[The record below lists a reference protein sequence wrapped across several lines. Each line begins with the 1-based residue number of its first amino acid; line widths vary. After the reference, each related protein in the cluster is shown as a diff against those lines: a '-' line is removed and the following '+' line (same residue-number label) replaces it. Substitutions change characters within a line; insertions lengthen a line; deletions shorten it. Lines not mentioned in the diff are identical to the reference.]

1 MIPSCRRS
9 SDRITHPKRVEIKMI
24 SNVPPRLTNRLT
36 NQHANQHA
44 NMQNPSSQSNPAF
57 LEKIL
62 RQAARLVN
70 TEHSYLYSLDQNTNR
85 LVATLVT
92 GMFEPDI
99 GFSVTL
105 GQGLGGKVWES
116 GEAILVADYHA
127 WDGKAAHYT
136 RSGTR
141 ASLRSAVGVPLKQ
154 RGQVIGVLGLAHT
167 EANAF
172 DQSTVALLTDFA
184 EIASLALENSQS
196 SEFKFTQHLEN
207 VPLAVIELNLE
218 GNVTR
223 WNATAEVMF
232 GYSSEEIL
240 GSPLADRITGN
251 ALQTQVNAILELT
264 VRERRTVQSVNTN
277 HTKSGQLITCEW
289 IDSPI
294 FDLQGNVI
302 GISCLARDVS
312 TSRRSEDRVRAL
324 EMATDSA
331 SDAVTIIELKPDDL
345 SADPE
350 VIYVNDAYQKL
361 MGFTSDQLLRTI
373 PRIRSG
379 PQTDLVI
386 AKQVVQAF
394 HDNAPIHTELLE
406 YTSDGTP
413 VWIEFSALSITD
425 AAGRWSHRVSWRRDI
440 RARKRAESLNDA
452 RNRLL
457 EMLLRGETLEGV
469 FGHLAQLLEEQWGGF
484 CTVSVFEEG
493 MFRFLGTPSLP
504 AQVRDTLNAL
514 ELGRYYGDWLIPA
527 LEHGLIVTDDIAHDP
542 DWVSIRDMAGQLG
555 VQSIWCAPIRSGEGA
570 LLGMITCAFR
580 DAQSPGKEDHEL
592 LEMAQ
597 RLGAVCMEHRQM
609 AAQIAF
615 QAQHDTL
622 TQLPNRALL
631 NERLELAIA
640 RALRRDEH
648 IALLFIDLDGFK
660 QVNDSLGHAVGDEL
674 LRSITDRLGR
684 GIRSGDT
691 LARIGGDEFA
701 LLLPDLTTTSDA
713 ARIAEGMLNLFQTPF
728 ALEDHEVYL
737 TASIGIA
744 IFPNDG
750 SDAATLLQH
759 SDTAMYR
766 AKHSGKNTFS
776 SFDPVMTTS
785 ALRRREIEHALRQ
798 ALPLQEFE
806 LHYQAQVD
814 LQGQACG
821 VEALLRWNS
830 PSLGWVS
837 PAEFIPIAEST
848 GLIIAM
854 DAWVM
859 RQACQQAVHWQRSG
873 LPPFNMAVN
882 ISALQFTRPDFVQ
895 SIREVLLETGLEAKW
910 LELELTE
917 SVFMHDIEVAI
928 ARMHQIRALGVNLS
942 IDDFGTGYSSLSYL
956 QRLPVNAIKV
966 DQSFVHDLMPGTTSH
981 SLVQAIVLL
990 GKQFQI
996 TVVIEGIETVSQ
1008 LETLR
1013 ALGCDRLQGFYF
1025 CKPCPPETLEAW
1037 LRTLE
1042 AATVARA

>member
-1 MIPSCRRS
+1 MQYS
-9 SDRITHPKRVEIKMI
+9 SSK
-24 SNVPPRLTNRLT
+24 SN
-36 NQHANQHA
+36 A
-44 NMQNPSSQSNPAF
+44 QSNPAF

-70 TEHSYLYSLDQNTNR
+70 TEHSYLYSLDREANC

-127 WDGKAAHYT
+127 WTGKAAHYT
-136 RSGTR
+136 RSGIR
-141 ASLRSAVGVPLKQ
+141 ARLRSAVGVPLKQ
-154 RGQVIGVLGLAHT
+154 HGQVIGVLGLAQT

-172 DQSTVALLTDFA
+172 DASTVALLTDFA
-184 EIASLALENSQS
+184 EIASLALEASQS
-196 SEFKFTQHLEN
+196 SEFKFAQHLET
-207 VPLAVIELNLE
+207 VPLAVIELDLE
-218 GNVTR
+218 GKITR
-223 WNATAEVMF
+223 WNATAESIF
-232 GYSSEEIL
+232 EYSSEEAI
-240 GSPLADRITGN
+240 GIGVADLVTSDEAQG
-251 ALQTQVNAILELT
+251 QVGAILELI
-264 VRERRTVQSVNTN
+264 VRERRTVENIN
-277 HTKSGQLITCEW
+277 MNRTKSGRMIQCEW

-294 FDLQGNVI
+294 FDLNGNVI
-302 GISCLARDVS
+302 GTSCLARDIGS
-312 TSRRSEDRVRAL
+312 SRRSEDRVRAL
-324 EMATDSA
+324 EMATHSA
-331 SDAVTIIELKPDDL
+331 SDAVTIIELKPDGPGEGPGEGPGKT
-345 SADPE
+345 SQ
-350 VIYVNDAYQKL
+350 VIYINDAYQKL
-361 MGFTSDQLLRTI
+361 MGFTADQLLNTT

-379 PQTDLVI
+379 PLTDRSVS
-386 AKQVVQAF
+386 QRVVQAF
-394 HDNAPIHTELLE
+394 HDNTPIRTELLE
-406 YTSDGTP
+406 YAADGTP
-413 VWIEFSALSITD
+413 IWIEFSALSITD
-425 AAGRWSHRVSWRRDI
+425 ALGHWSHRVSLRRDI

-469 FGHLAQLLEEQWGGF
+469 FAHLAQLLEGQAGGF
-484 CTVSVFEEG
+484 CTVSVFEDG

-504 AQVRDTLNAL
+504 SEVRDMLNSL

-527 LEHGLIVTDDIAHDP
+527 LEQGLIVADDLQDQNWISVRELGA
-542 DWVSIRDMAGQLG
+542 QLG

-570 LLGMITCAFR
+570 LLGMVGWAFR
-580 DAQSPGKEDHEL
+580 EIKKPEKDDHEL

-631 NERLELAIA
+631 NERLEGAIA
-640 RALRRDEH
+640 RATRREEC

-660 QVNDSLGHAVGDEL
+660 QVNDTLGHGVGDEL

-701 LLLPDLTTTSDA
+701 LLLPDLKATIDA
-713 ARIAEGMLNLFQTPF
+713 AKIAEGMLNLFQTPF
-728 ALEDHEVYL
+728 KLETHEVYI

-744 IFPNDG
+744 NFPDDG
-750 SDAATLLQH
+750 TDAATLLQH

-766 AKHSGKNTFS
+766 AKRSGKNTFS

-798 ALPLQEFE
+798 ALPRQEFE
-806 LHYQAQVD
+806 LHYQAQID
-814 LQGQACG
+814 LQGRACG
-821 VEALLRWNS
+821 VEALLRWHS
-830 PSLGWVS
+830 PSLGWVA
-837 PAEFIPIAEST
+837 PNEFIPIAEST

-859 RQACQQAVHWQRSG
+859 REACEQAMRWRRAG
-873 LPPFNMAVN
+873 LPSVQIAVN
-882 ISALQFTRPDFVQ
+882 VSALQFTRPDFVK
-895 SIREVLLETGLEAKW
+895 SIKDTLQESGLEAQW

-917 SVFMHDIEVAI
+917 SVFIHDIEVAI
-928 ARMHQIRALGVNLS
+928 TRMHQIRALGVGLS

-966 DQSFVHDLMPGTTSH
+966 DRSFVHEISPGNANH

-990 GKQFQI
+990 GQQFQM

-1025 CKPCPPETLEAW
+1025 CKPCPAKTLEAW

-1042 AATVARA
+1042 AGAGTPERA

>member
-1 MIPSCRRS
+1 MK
-9 SDRITHPKRVEIKMI
+9 TI
-24 SNVPPRLTNRLT
+24 SNPNDGD
-36 NQHANQHA
+36 A
-44 NMQNPSSQSNPAF
+44 NMQHSGPQSNAQANSQANLTF
-57 LEKIL
+57 LEKVL

-92 GMFEPDI
+92 GMFEPDL
-99 GFSVTL
+99 GFSLTL

-116 GEAILVADYHA
+116 GEALLIADYQS
-127 WDGKAAHYT
+127 WPGRAAHYT
-136 RSGTR
+136 RS
-141 ASLRSAVGVPLKQ
+141 SLRSAVGVPLRQ
-154 RGQVIGVLGLAHT
+154 HGQVIGVLGLAQT
-167 EANAF
+167 KANAF
-172 DQSTVALLTDFA
+172 DQKTVELLTDFA

-196 SEFKFTQHLEN
+196 SEFKFAQHLET
-207 VPLAVIELNLE
+207 VPLAVIELDLQ
-218 GNVTR
+218 GKVTR
-223 WNATAEVMF
+223 WNATAEAMF
-232 GYSSEEIL
+232 GYSSQEAL
-240 GSPLADRITGN
+240 GTGVADLVTAQESQG
-251 ALQTQVNAILELT
+251 QVEAILELV
-264 VRERRTVQSVNTN
+264 VRERRTTHNIN
-277 HTKSGQLITCEW
+277 LNRTKSGRLIQCEW

-294 FDLQGNVI
+294 FDLNGQVI
-302 GISCLARDVS
+302 STSCLARDVS
-312 TSRRSEDRVRAL
+312 ASRRSEDRVRAL

-331 SDAVTIIELKPDDL
+331 SDAVTIIELKPDEPDK
-345 SADPE
+345 SSE
-350 VIYVNDAYQKL
+350 VIYVNEAYQKL
-361 MGFTSDQLLRTI
+361 MGFSAKDLLHTT

-379 PQTDLVI
+379 PLTDRAVSQ
-386 AKQVVQAF
+386 QVVQAF
-394 HDNAPIHTELLE
+394 HDNIPIRTELLE
-406 YTSDGTP
+406 YANDGTP

-452 RNRLL
+452 RNALL

-469 FGHLAQLLEEQWGGF
+469 FGHLAQLLEGQWGGF
-484 CTVSVFEEG
+484 STVSVFEDG

-504 AQVRDTLNAL
+504 AQVRDSLNAL
-514 ELGRYYGDWLIPA
+514 ELGRYYGDWLPPA
-527 LEHGLIVTDDIAHDP
+527 LEQGLIVTDDIGHDP
-542 DWVSIRDMAGQLG
+542 DWVSVREMAGQLG

-580 DAQSPGKEDHEL
+580 DAKKPGKEDHEL

-631 NERLELAIA
+631 NERLEEAIS
-640 RALRRDEH
+640 RASRRSEH
-648 IALLFIDLDGFK
+648 MALLFIDLDGFK
-660 QVNDSLGHAVGDEL
+660 QVNDTLGHGVGDEL
-674 LRSITDRLGR
+674 LCSITERLGR
-684 GIRSGDT
+684 AIRSGDT

-701 LLLPDLTTTSDA
+701 LLLPDLKMGSDA
-713 ARIAEGMLNLFQTPF
+713 AGIAEGMLNLFQTPF
-728 ALEDHEVYL
+728 KLEDHEVYV

-744 IFPNDG
+744 IYPDDG
-750 SDAATLLQH
+750 LDAATLLQH

-766 AKHSGKNTFS
+766 AKRSGKNTFS

-798 ALPLQEFE
+798 ALPRQEFE

-814 LQGQACG
+814 LQGRTCG

-830 PSLGWVS
+830 PNLGPVS
-837 PAEFIPIAEST
+837 PAEFIPVAEST
-848 GLIIAM
+848 GLIIAI

-859 RQACQQAVHWQRSG
+859 RQACEQAMRWRAAG
-873 LPPFNMAVN
+873 LRPLCMAVN
-882 ISALQFTRPDFVQ
+882 VSALQFTRPDFVQ
-895 SIREVLLETGLEAKW
+895 SIKDALDQTRLEPQW

-928 ARMHQIRALGVNLS
+928 ARMHQIRELGVNLS
-942 IDDFGTGYSSLSYL
+942 IDDFGTGFSSLSYL

-966 DQSFVHDLMPGTTSH
+966 DRSFVQDIFPGNTNH

-990 GKQFQI
+990 GQQFQM
-996 TVVIEGIETVSQ
+996 TVVIEGIETISQ

-1025 CKPCPPETLEAW
+1025 CKPCTPDKLEAW
-1037 LRTLE
+1037 MRTLLLTTPE
-1042 AATVARA
+1042 HA

>member
-1 MIPSCRRS
+1 METRS
-9 SDRITHPKRVEIKMI
+9 NPGDGNDDGEAMQHSI
-24 SNVPPRLTNRLT
+24 SQPN
-36 NQHANQHA
+36 A
-44 NMQNPSSQSNPAF
+44 QSNPAF

-70 TEHSYLYSLDQNTNR
+70 TEHSYLYSLDRNTNR

-127 WDGKAAHYT
+127 WTGKAAHYT
-136 RSGTR
+136 RSGGR
-141 ASLRSAVGVPLKQ
+141 AALRSAVGVPLKQ
-154 RGQVIGVLGLAHT
+154 RGQVIGVLGLAQT
-167 EANAF
+167 VANAF
-172 DQSTVALLTDFA
+172 DQKTVELLTDFA
-184 EIASLALENSQS
+184 EIASLALENGQS
-196 SEFKFTQHLEN
+196 SEFKFAQHLEN
-207 VPLAVIELNLE
+207 VPLAVIELDLQ
-218 GNVTR
+218 GKITR
-223 WNATAEVMF
+223 WNGTAESIF
-232 GYSSEEIL
+232 GYSSEEAL
-240 GSPLADRITGN
+240 GFGVADLVTSPEAQG
-251 ALQTQVNAILELT
+251 QVQKILELI
-264 VRERRTVQSVNTN
+264 VRERRTVQNVNVN
-277 HTKSGQLITCEW
+277 RTKSGRLIKCEW

-294 FDLQGNVI
+294 FDLNGQVI
-302 GISCLARDVS
+302 GTSCLARDIS

-331 SDAVTIIELKPDDL
+331 SDAVTIIELKPDEANAN
-345 SADPE
+345 SE
-350 VIYVNDAYQKL
+350 IIYINDAYQKL
-361 MGFTSDQLLRTI
+361 MGFRPDQLLRTI
-373 PRIRSG
+373 PKIRAGPLTDRAVSQRI
-379 PQTDLVI
+379 
-386 AKQVVQAF
+386 VQAF
-394 HDNAPIHTELLE
+394 HDNAPIRTELLE
-406 YTSDGTP
+406 YDANDSP

-440 RARKRAESLNDA
+440 RARKRAESLNEA
-452 RNRLL
+452 RNGLL

-469 FGHLAQLLEEQWGGF
+469 FALLAQLLEDQAGGF
-484 CTVSVFEEG
+484 CTVSVFEDG

-504 AQVRDTLNAL
+504 SEVRNLLNSL
-514 ELGRYYGDWLIPA
+514 ELGRYYGDWMIPA
-527 LEHGLIVTDDIAHDP
+527 LEHGLIVAEDFQDQN
-542 DWVSIRDMAGQLG
+542 WVSVRELAAELG
-555 VQSIWCAPIRSGEGA
+555 VQSVWCAPIRSGEGA
-570 LLGMITCAFR
+570 LLGMVGWAFR
-580 DAQSPGKEDHEL
+580 ECKRPEKEDHEL

-622 TQLPNRALL
+622 TKLPNRALL

-640 RALRRDEH
+640 RASRREEG

-660 QVNDSLGHAVGDEL
+660 QVNDTLGHAVGDEL
-674 LRSITDRLGR
+674 LRSITERLGR

-701 LLLPDLTTTSDA
+701 LLLPDLKTSGDASSDA
-713 ARIAEGMLNLFQTPF
+713 QRIAEGMLNLFQTPF
-728 ALEDHEVYL
+728 KLEVHEVYV

-744 IFPNDG
+744 NYPDDG
-750 SDAATLLQH
+750 TDAATLLQH

-766 AKHSGKNTFS
+766 AKRSGKNTFS
-776 SFDPVMTTS
+776 SFDPVMTSS

-798 ALPLQEFE
+798 ALPHQEFT
-806 LHYQAQVD
+806 LHYQAQID

-821 VEALLRWNS
+821 VEALLRWHS
-830 PSLGWVS
+830 PRLGQVS

-859 RQACQQAVHWQRSG
+859 RQACEQAMRWRAAG
-873 LPPFNMAVN
+873 LPPVQMAVN
-882 ISALQFTRPDFVQ
+882 VSALQFTRPDFVQ
-895 SIREVLLETGLEAKW
+895 SIQDALSQTGLEAQW

-928 ARMHQIRALGVNLS
+928 TRMHQIRALGVNLS

-966 DQSFVHDLMPGTTSH
+966 DRSFVHGILPGNANH

-990 GKQFQI
+990 GQQFQM
-996 TVVIEGIETVSQ
+996 TVVIEGIETIAQ

-1025 CKPCPPETLEAW
+1025 CKPCAPEILETW

-1042 AATVARA
+1042 VGTPERT

>member
-1 MIPSCRRS
+1 ME
-9 SDRITHPKRVEIKMI
+9 TT
-24 SNVPPRLTNRLT
+24 SNPGDGDATMEHSVSQFN
-36 NQHANQHA
+36 A
-44 NMQNPSSQSNPAF
+44 QSNPAF

-70 TEHSYLYSLDQNTNR
+70 TEHSYLYSLDHNTNR

-127 WDGKAAHYT
+127 WTGKAAHYT
-136 RSGTR
+136 RSGGR
-141 ASLRSAVGVPLKQ
+141 AALRSAVGVPLKQ
-154 RGQVIGVLGLAHT
+154 RGQVIGVLGLAHS

-172 DQSTVALLTDFA
+172 NQGTVELLTDFA

-196 SEFKFTQHLEN
+196 SEFKFTQHLET

-218 GNVTR
+218 GQITR
-223 WNATAEVMF
+223 WNTTAEAIF
-232 GYSSEEIL
+232 GYSSEEAL
-240 GSPLADRITGN
+240 GGGVADLVTSDEAQG
-251 ALQTQVNAILELT
+251 QVDAILELI
-264 VRERRTVQSVNTN
+264 VRERRTTQNINTN
-277 HTKSGQLITCEW
+277 RTKSGQLITCEW

-294 FDLQGNVI
+294 FDLHDNVI
-302 GISCLARDVS
+302 GISCLARDIS
-312 TSRRSEDRVRAL
+312 SSRRSEDRVRAL
-324 EMATDSA
+324 EMATDTA
-331 SDAVTIIELKPDDL
+331 SDAVTIIELKPDEPAT
-345 SADPE
+345 SSE
-350 VIYVNDAYQKL
+350 IIYVNDAYQKL
-361 MGFTSDQLLRTI
+361 MGFGANDLLHTT
-373 PRIRSG
+373 PRIHSG
-379 PQTDLVI
+379 PKTDPI
-386 AKQVVQAF
+386 TAKQVVQAF
-394 HDNAPIHTELLE
+394 HDNTPIRTELLE
-406 YTSDGTP
+406 YAADGKP

-469 FGHLAQLLEEQWGGF
+469 FAHLAQLLEDQAGGF
-484 CTVSVFEEG
+484 CTISVFEDG

-504 AQVRDTLNAL
+504 SEVRNMLNSL

-527 LEHGLIVTDDIAHDP
+527 LEHGLIVAEDLQDQN
-542 DWVSIRDMAGQLG
+542 WVSVRELAAQLG

-570 LLGMITCAFR
+570 LLGMVGWAFR
-580 DAQSPGKEDHEL
+580 EPKQPGKEDHEL

-622 TQLPNRALL
+622 TQLPNRSLL
-631 NERLELAIA
+631 TERLELSIA
-640 RALRRDEH
+640 RALRREEH

-660 QVNDSLGHAVGDEL
+660 QVNDTLGHAVGDEL

-684 GIRSGDT
+684 AIRSGDT

-701 LLLPDLTTTSDA
+701 MLLPDLTTSSDA
-713 ARIAEGMLNLFQTPF
+713 AKIAEGMLNLFQTPF
-728 ALEDHEVYL
+728 KLENHEVYV

-744 IFPNDG
+744 NYPTDG
-750 SDAATLLQH
+750 TNAAALLQH

-766 AKHSGKNTFS
+766 AKRSGKNTFS
-776 SFDPVMTTS
+776 SFDPVMNTS

-806 LHYQAQVD
+806 LYYQAQVD
-814 LQGQACG
+814 LQGQTCG
-821 VEALLRWNS
+821 VEALLRWHS
-830 PSLGWVS
+830 PSLGEVS

-859 RQACQQAVHWQRSG
+859 RQACKQAMRWQAAG
-873 LPPFNMAVN
+873 LPPFSMAVN
-882 ISALQFTRPDFVQ
+882 ISVLQFTRPDFVQ
-895 SIREVLLETGLEAKW
+895 SIQNTLQESGLEPHW

-928 ARMHQIRALGVNLS
+928 TRMHQIRALGVNLS

-966 DQSFVHDLMPGTTSH
+966 DRSFVHEISPGNANH

-990 GKQFQI
+990 GQQFQM
-996 TVVIEGIETVSQ
+996 TVVIEGIETPSQ

-1025 CKPCPPETLEAW
+1025 CKPCAPKVLESW

-1042 AATVARA
+1042 LNAEPG

>member
-1 MIPSCRRS
+1 
-9 SDRITHPKRVEIKMI
+9 
-24 SNVPPRLTNRLT
+24 
-36 NQHANQHA
+36 
-44 NMQNPSSQSNPAF
+44 MQNPSSQSNPAF

-62 RQAARLVN
+62 RQAARLVA
-70 TEHSYLYSLDQNTNR
+70 TEHAYLYSLDQNTNR

-105 GQGLGGKVWES
+105 GQGLGGKVWET
-116 GEAILVADYHA
+116 GEALLIADYHA

-136 RSGTR
+136 RSGGR

-154 RGQVIGVLGLAHT
+154 RGQVIGVLGLAQT

-172 DQSTVALLTDFA
+172 DQKTIDLLTDFA

-196 SEFKFTQHLEN
+196 SEFKFAQHLEN
-207 VPLAVIELNLE
+207 VPLAVIELDLQ
-218 GNVTR
+218 GKITR
-223 WNATAEVMF
+223 WNATAESIF
-232 GYSSEEIL
+232 GYSSEEAIGTGVADLITSPEAQGQVQKIL
-240 GSPLADRITGN
+240 DLI
-251 ALQTQVNAILELT
+251 
-264 VRERRTVQSVNTN
+264 VRERRTVQNVNVN
-277 HTKSGQLITCEW
+277 RTKSGRLIKCEW

-294 FDLQGNVI
+294 FDLNAQVI
-302 GISCLARDVS
+302 GTSCLARDIG

-331 SDAVTIIELKPDDL
+331 SDAVTIIDLKPDDPGM
-345 SADPE
+345 DPE
-350 VIYVNDAYQKL
+350 VIYVNDAHQKL
-361 MGFTSDQLLRTI
+361 MGFTSDQLLRTV

-379 PQTDLVI
+379 PQTDLII
-386 AKQVVQAF
+386 AEQVVQAF
-394 HDNAPIHTELLE
+394 HDNAPIRTELLE
-406 YTSDGTP
+406 YGSDGTP
-413 VWIEFSALSITD
+413 IWIEFSALSITD
-425 AAGRWSHRVSWRRDI
+425 ATGRWSHRVSWRRDI

-452 RNRLL
+452 RNGLL

-469 FGHLAQLLEEQWGGF
+469 FAHLAQLLEDQWGGF
-484 CTVSVFEEG
+484 CTVSVFEDG

-504 AQVRDTLNAL
+504 AQVRDHLNAL

-527 LEHGLIVTDDIAHDP
+527 LEHGLIVTDDIQHDP
-542 DWVSIRDMAGQLG
+542 DWVSIREMAGQLG

-631 NERLELAIA
+631 NERLEQAIT
-640 RALRRDEH
+640 RASRREEC

-660 QVNDSLGHAVGDEL
+660 QVNDTLGHAIGDEL
-674 LRSITDRLGR
+674 LRSITGRLGR

-701 LLLPDLTTTSDA
+701 LLLPDLKTTSDA

-728 ALEDHEVYL
+728 KLEDHEVYV

-744 IFPNDG
+744 NFPDDG
-750 SDAATLLQH
+750 TDAATLLQH

-766 AKHSGKNTFS
+766 AKRSGKNTFS

-785 ALRRREIEHALRQ
+785 ALRRSEIEHALRQ

-814 LQGQACG
+814 LKGQACG

-837 PAEFIPIAEST
+837 PAEFIPVAEST

-859 RQACQQAVHWQRSG
+859 RQACEQAMRWQTAG
-873 LPPFNMAVN
+873 LQPFCMAVN

-895 SIREVLLETGLEAKW
+895 SIRDVLQETGLEAHW

-928 ARMHQIRALGVNLS
+928 TRMHQIRALGVNLS

-966 DQSFVHDLMPGTTSH
+966 DRSFVHEIAPGNANH

-990 GKQFQI
+990 GQQFQM
-996 TVVIEGIETVSQ
+996 TVVIEGIETGAQ

-1037 LRTLE
+1037 MRTLE
-1042 AATVARA
+1042 VGTPARA

>member
-1 MIPSCRRS
+1 MQHSVS
-9 SDRITHPKRVEIKMI
+9 Q
-24 SNVPPRLTNRLT
+24 SN
-36 NQHANQHA
+36 A
-44 NMQNPSSQSNPAF
+44 QSNPAF

-62 RQAARLVN
+62 KQAARLVN
-70 TEHSYLYSLDQNTNR
+70 TEHSYLYSLDRETNC

-92 GMFEPDI
+92 GMFEPDV
-99 GFSVTL
+99 GFRMAF

-116 GEAILVADYHA
+116 GEAMLVADYHA
-127 WDGKAAHYT
+127 WAGKATHYT

-141 ASLRSAVGVPLKQ
+141 ASLRSAVGVPLKM
-154 RGQVIGVLGLAHT
+154 RGQVVGVLGLAHT

-172 DQSTVALLTDFA
+172 DQTTVALLTDFA
-184 EIASLALENSQS
+184 EIASLALESSQS
-196 SEFKFTQHLEN
+196 SEFKFAQHLETT
-207 VPLAVIELNLE
+207 PLAVIELNLE
-218 GNVTR
+218 GKITR
-223 WNATAEVMF
+223 WNTSAEAIF
-232 GYSSEEIL
+232 GYSSEEAL
-240 GSPLADRITGN
+240 GCGVADLVTSEEAQG
-251 ALQTQVNAILELT
+251 QVSAILELI
-264 VRERRTVQSVNTN
+264 VRERRTVENIN
-277 HTKSGQLITCEW
+277 LNRTKSGRMIQCEW

-294 FDLQGNVI
+294 FDLNGNVI
-302 GISCLARDVS
+302 GTSCLARDIS
-312 TSRRSEDRVRAL
+312 SSRRSEDRVRAL

-331 SDAVTIIELKPDDL
+331 SDAVTITELKPDDPGKG
-345 SADPE
+345 SE
-350 VIYVNDAYQKL
+350 VIYINDAYQKL
-361 MGFTSDQLLRTI
+361 MGFTSDQLLHTP

-379 PQTDLVI
+379 PLTDPVI
-386 AKQVVQAF
+386 AKQIVQAF
-394 HDNAPIHTELLE
+394 HNNTPIRTELLE
-406 YTSDGTP
+406 YASDGTP

-425 AAGRWSHRVSWRRDI
+425 AADRWSHRVSWRRDI
-440 RARKRAESLNDA
+440 RARKRAENLNDA

-469 FGHLAQLLEEQWGGF
+469 FAHLAHLLEGQAGGF
-484 CTVSVFEEG
+484 CTVSVFEDG

-504 AQVRDTLNAL
+504 SEIRDMLNSL

-527 LEHGLIVTDDIAHDP
+527 LEQGLIVADDLQHDQN
-542 DWVSIRDMAGQLG
+542 WVSVRELATRLG

-570 LLGMITCAFR
+570 LLGMVGWAFR
-580 DAQSPGKEDHEL
+580 EIKQPEKDDHEL

-631 NERLELAIA
+631 NERLGLAIA
-640 RALRRDEH
+640 RAARREEC

-660 QVNDSLGHAVGDEL
+660 QVNDTLGHAIGDEL
-674 LRSITDRLGR
+674 LRSIADRLGR

-701 LLLPDLTTTSDA
+701 LLLPDLKTTSDA
-713 ARIAEGMLNLFQTPF
+713 AKIAEGMLNLFQTPF
-728 ALEDHEVYL
+728 KLENHEVYV

-744 IFPNDG
+744 NYPDDG
-750 SDAATLLQH
+750 RDAATLLQH

-766 AKHSGKNTFS
+766 AKRAGKNTFS

-798 ALPLQEFE
+798 ALPRQEFE
-806 LHYQAQVD
+806 LHYQAQLD
-814 LQGQACG
+814 LQGQTCG
-821 VEALLRWNS
+821 VEALLRWHS

-837 PAEFIPIAEST
+837 PNEFIPIAEST

-859 RQACQQAVHWQRSG
+859 REACSQAMRWRTAG
-873 LPPFNMAVN
+873 LSPVRMAVN
-882 ISALQFTRPDFVQ
+882 VSALQFTRPDFVQ
-895 SIREVLLETGLEAKW
+895 SIKDALQNSGLEAQW

-928 ARMHQIRALGVNLS
+928 TRMHQIRELGVGLS

-966 DQSFVHDLMPGTTSH
+966 DRSFVHEISPGNANH

-990 GKQFQI
+990 GQQFQM
-996 TVVIEGIETVSQ
+996 TVVIEGIETPEQ

-1025 CKPCPPETLEAW
+1025 CKPCSPEILEAW
-1037 LRTLE
+1037 MRTLVE
-1042 AATVARA
+1042 ATPEHV

>member
-1 MIPSCRRS
+1 METRS
-9 SDRITHPKRVEIKMI
+9 
-24 SNVPPRLTNRLT
+24 
-36 NQHANQHA
+36 
-44 NMQNPSSQSNPAF
+44 NPSDSNDDGDATMQHSVSQFNAQSNPAF

-70 TEHSYLYSLDQNTNR
+70 TEHSYLYSLDRNTNR

-116 GEAILVADYHA
+116 GEALLVADYHA

-136 RSGTR
+136 RSGGR
-141 ASLRSAVGVPLKQ
+141 AALRSAVGVPLKQ
-154 RGQVIGVLGLAHT
+154 RGQVIGVLGLAQT

-172 DQSTVALLTDFA
+172 DQKTVELLTDFA

-196 SEFKFTQHLEN
+196 SEFKFAQHLEN
-207 VPLAVIELNLE
+207 VPLAVIELDLQ
-218 GNVTR
+218 GKITR
-223 WNATAEVMF
+223 WNGTAESIF
-232 GYSSEEIL
+232 GYSSEEAI
-240 GSPLADRITGN
+240 GSGVADLVTSPEAQG
-251 ALQTQVNAILELT
+251 QVQKILELI
-264 VRERRTVQSVNTN
+264 VRERRTVQNVNVN
-277 HTKSGQLITCEW
+277 RTKSGRLIKCEW

-294 FDLQGNVI
+294 FDLNSQVI
-302 GISCLARDVS
+302 GTSCLARDIS

-331 SDAVTIIELKPDDL
+331 SDAVTIIDLKPDDPGM
-345 SADPE
+345 DPE
-350 VIYVNDAYQKL
+350 VIYVNDAHQKL
-361 MGFTSDQLLRTI
+361 MGFTSDQLLRTV

-386 AKQVVQAF
+386 AEQVVQAF
-394 HDNAPIHTELLE
+394 IDNAPIRTELLE
-406 YTSDGTP
+406 YTSDDTP

-425 AAGRWSHRVSWRRDI
+425 ATGRWSHRVSWRRDI

-452 RNRLL
+452 RNGLL

-469 FGHLAQLLEEQWGGF
+469 FAHLAQLLEDQWGGF
-484 CTVSVFEEG
+484 CTVSVFEDG

-504 AQVRDTLNAL
+504 VQVRDNLNAL

-527 LEHGLIVTDDIAHDP
+527 LEQGLIVTDDIQHDP

-580 DAQSPGKEDHEL
+580 IALQPGKEDLEL

-622 TQLPNRALL
+622 TKLPNRALL

-640 RALRRDEH
+640 RASRREEG

-660 QVNDSLGHAVGDEL
+660 QVNDTLGHAVGDEL
-674 LRSITDRLGR
+674 LRSITERLSR

-701 LLLPDLTTTSDA
+701 LLLPDLKAASDA

-728 ALEDHEVYL
+728 KLEVHEVYV

-744 IFPNDG
+744 NYPDDG
-750 SDAATLLQH
+750 TDAATLLQH

-766 AKHSGKNTFS
+766 AKRSGKNTFS

-798 ALPLQEFE
+798 ALPRQEFE
-806 LHYQAQVD
+806 LHYQAQID
-814 LQGQACG
+814 LQGRACG
-821 VEALLRWNS
+821 VEALLRWHS

-837 PAEFIPIAEST
+837 PNEFIPIAEST

-859 RQACQQAVHWQRSG
+859 RQACEQAMRWRAAG
-873 LPPFNMAVN
+873 LQAFSVAVN
-882 ISALQFTRPDFVQ
+882 VSALQFTRPDFVQ
-895 SIREVLLETGLEAKW
+895 SIQDALQETGLEAHW

-928 ARMHQIRALGVNLS
+928 TRMHQIRALGVNLS

-966 DQSFVHDLMPGTTSH
+966 DRSFVHEILPGNANH

-990 GKQFQI
+990 GQQFQM
-996 TVVIEGIETVSQ
+996 TVVIEGIETISQ

-1025 CKPCPPETLEAW
+1025 CKPCAPEILETW

-1042 AATVARA
+1042 AGTPERA

>member
-1 MIPSCRRS
+1 MQHS
-9 SDRITHPKRVEIKMI
+9 I
-24 SNVPPRLTNRLT
+24 SQFN
-36 NQHANQHA
+36 A
-44 NMQNPSSQSNPAF
+44 QSNPAF

-62 RQAARLVN
+62 RQAARLVS

-136 RSGTR
+136 RSGGR
-141 ASLRSAVGVPLKQ
+141 AALRSAVGVPLKQ
-154 RGQVIGVLGLAHT
+154 HGQVIGVLGLAQT
-167 EANAF
+167 VANAF
-172 DQSTVALLTDFA
+172 DQSTIALLTDFA

-196 SEFKFTQHLEN
+196 SEFKFAQHLEN
-207 VPLAVIELNLE
+207 VPLAVLELDLQ
-218 GNVTR
+218 GKITR
-223 WNATAEVMF
+223 WNATAESIF
-232 GYSSEEIL
+232 GYSSEEAVGTGVADLIT
-240 GSPLADRITGN
+240 SPEAQG
-251 ALQTQVNAILELT
+251 QVQKILELI
-264 VRERRTVQSVNTN
+264 VRERRTVQNVNVN
-277 HTKSGQLITCEW
+277 RTKSGRLIKCEW

-294 FDLQGNVI
+294 FDLNSQVI
-302 GISCLARDVS
+302 GTSCLARDIS

-324 EMATDSA
+324 ELATDSA
-331 SDAVTIIELKPDDL
+331 SDAVTIIELKPDAPDK
-345 SADPE
+345 SSE
-350 VIYVNDAYQKL
+350 VIYVNEAYQKL
-361 MGFTSDQLLRTI
+361 MGFSAEDLLHTT

-379 PQTDLVI
+379 PLTDSVI
-386 AKQVVQAF
+386 AKQIVQAF
-394 HDNAPIHTELLE
+394 HDNTPIRTELLE
-406 YTSDGTP
+406 YSSDGTP

-425 AAGRWSHRVSWRRDI
+425 ATGRWSHRVSWRRDI

-452 RNRLL
+452 RNGLL

-469 FGHLAQLLEEQWGGF
+469 FAHLAQLLEGQWGGF

-504 AQVRDTLNAL
+504 AQVRDHLNAL

-555 VQSIWCAPIRSGEGA
+555 VQSIWCAPIRSGEGT

-580 DAQSPGKEDHEL
+580 DAQNPGKEDHEL

-631 NERLELAIA
+631 NERLELSIA
-640 RALRRDEH
+640 RALRREEH

-674 LRSITDRLGR
+674 LRSVTDRLGR
-684 GIRSGDT
+684 AIRSGDT

-701 LLLPDLTTTSDA
+701 LLLPDLKTTGDA
-713 ARIAEGMLNLFQTPF
+713 AKIAEGMLNLFQTPF
-728 ALEDHEVYL
+728 ALENHEVYL

-744 IFPNDG
+744 IFPDDG
-750 SDAATLLQH
+750 TDAATLLQH

-766 AKHSGKNTFS
+766 AKRSGKNTFS
-776 SFDPVMTTS
+776 SFDPIMTTS

-873 LPPFNMAVN
+873 LPPFCMAVN

-895 SIREVLLETGLEAKW
+895 SIREVLLETGLEAHW

-928 ARMHQIRALGVNLS
+928 TRMHQIRALGVNLS

-966 DQSFVHDLMPGTTSH
+966 DRSFVHGISPGNANH

-990 GKQFQI
+990 GQQFQM
-996 TVVIEGIETVSQ
+996 TVVIEGIETPEQ

-1025 CKPCPPETLEAW
+1025 CKPCAPEVLETW
-1037 LRTLE
+1037 LRTLG
-1042 AATVARA
+1042 ASTLART

>member
-1 MIPSCRRS
+1 MAVTFNIHT
-9 SDRITHPKRVEIKMI
+9 DVGVTLEWY
-24 SNVPPRLTNRLT
+24 
-36 NQHANQHA
+36 A
-44 NMQNPSSQSNPAF
+44 NMQNSSSQSNLQSNPAF

-70 TEHSYLYSLDQNTNR
+70 TDHAYLYSLDREANC

-92 GMFEPDI
+92 GMFESDA
-99 GFSVTL
+99 GFNVQL

-116 GEAILVADYHA
+116 GEALLVADYHA
-127 WDGKAAHYT
+127 WAGRAAHYT
-136 RSGTR
+136 PTGTR
-141 ASLRSAVGVPLKQ
+141 AALRSAVGVPLKQ
-154 RGQVIGVLGLAHT
+154 RGQVIGVLGLAQT

-172 DQSTVALLTDFA
+172 DQSTVELLTEFA
-184 EIASLALENSQS
+184 EIASLALENGRS
-196 SEFKFTQHLEN
+196 SEFKFEQHLEA
-207 VPLAVIELNLE
+207 VPLAVIELNLA
-218 GNVTR
+218 GKITR
-223 WNATAEVMF
+223 WNATAEAIF
-232 GYSSEEIL
+232 GFSSEEAI
-240 GSPLADRITGN
+240 GNGVADLVTSN
-251 ALQTQVNAILELT
+251 EAQSQVTAIFELI
-264 VRERRTVQSVNTN
+264 VREQRATQNIN
-277 HTKSGQLITCEW
+277 LNLTKSGRLIQCEW

-294 FDLQGNVI
+294 FDLHGEVI
-302 GISCLARDVS
+302 GISCVARDIS
-312 TSRRSEDRVRAL
+312 DSRRSEDRVRAL

-331 SDAVTIIELKPDDL
+331 SDAVTIIELKPDRPDQG
-345 SADPE
+345 SE
-350 VIYVNDAYQKL
+350 VIYINDAYQEL
-361 MGFTSDQLLRTI
+361 MGFTPDQLLHTT

-379 PQTDLVI
+379 PLTDSKV
-386 AKQVVQAF
+386 AQQVVQAF
-394 HDNAPIHTELLE
+394 HDNTPIRTELLE
-406 YTSDGTP
+406 YAADGTP

-440 RARKRAESLNDA
+440 RSRKRAESLNDA
-452 RNRLL
+452 RNGLL

-469 FGHLAQLLEEQWGGF
+469 FAHLAQLLEEQWGGF
-484 CTVSVFEEG
+484 CTVSVFEDG

-504 AQVRDTLNAL
+504 VQVRDTLNAL

-527 LEHGLIVTDDIAHDP
+527 LEHGLIVTDDIQNDP

-555 VQSIWCAPIRSGEGA
+555 VQSIWCAPIRSGDGA

-580 DAQSPGKEDHEL
+580 DAQNPGKEDHEL

-631 NERLELAIA
+631 NERLDQAIT
-640 RALRRDEH
+640 RASRREEG

-660 QVNDSLGHAVGDEL
+660 QVNDTLGHAVGDEL
-674 LRSITDRLGR
+674 LRGITERLGR
-684 GIRSGDT
+684 AIRSGDT

-701 LLLPDLTTTSDA
+701 LLLPDLKTISDA

-728 ALEDHEVYL
+728 KLEDHEVYV

-744 IFPNDG
+744 NFPDDG
-750 SDAATLLQH
+750 TDAATLLQH

-766 AKHSGKNTFS
+766 AKRSGKNTFS
-776 SFDPVMTTS
+776 SFDPIMTAS

-798 ALPLQEFE
+798 ALPRQEFE
-806 LHYQAQVD
+806 LHYQAQLD

-821 VEALLRWNS
+821 VEALLRWHS
-830 PSLGWVS
+830 PSLGSVS
-837 PAEFIPIAEST
+837 PAEFIPIAESS

-859 RQACQQAVHWQRSG
+859 RQACEQAVRWQKAG
-873 LPPFNMAVN
+873 LKPFHMAVN
-882 ISALQFTRPDFVQ
+882 VSALQFTRPDFVQ
-895 SIREVLLETGLEAKW
+895 SIRDALTDSGLEAKW

-917 SVFMHDIEVAI
+917 GVFMHDIEVAI
-928 ARMHQIRALGVNLS
+928 TRMHQIRALGVNLS

-966 DQSFVHDLMPGTTSH
+966 DRSFVHEISPGNANH

-990 GKQFQI
+990 GQQFQM
-996 TVVIEGIETVSQ
+996 TVVIEGIETITQ

-1025 CKPCPPETLEAW
+1025 CKPCAPAILESW

-1042 AATVARA
+1042 TGIPERASSESLQRQRQNPHQ

>member
-1 MIPSCRRS
+1 
-9 SDRITHPKRVEIKMI
+9 
-24 SNVPPRLTNRLT
+24 
-36 NQHANQHA
+36 
-44 NMQNPSSQSNPAF
+44 MQNSSPQSKLQPNLQPNPAF

-70 TEHSYLYSLDQNTNR
+70 TEHAYLYSLDREANR

-92 GMFEPDI
+92 GMFEPDA
-99 GFSVTL
+99 GFSVQL
-105 GQGLGGKVWES
+105 GQGLGGRVWET
-116 GEAILVADYHA
+116 GEALLVADYHA
-127 WDGKAAHYT
+127 WAGRAAHYT
-136 RSGTR
+136 RTGTR
-141 ASLRSAVGVPLKQ
+141 AALRSAVGVPLKQ
-154 RGQVIGVLGLAHT
+154 RGQVIGVLGLAQT
-167 EANAF
+167 RANAF

-184 EIASLALENSQS
+184 EIASLALENSRS
-196 SEFKFTQHLEN
+196 SEFKFEQHLET

-218 GNVTR
+218 GRITR
-223 WNATAEVMF
+223 WNATAEAIF
-232 GYSSEEIL
+232 GYSSEEAL
-240 GSPLADRITGN
+240 GHGVADLVTSSEAQG
-251 ALQTQVNAILELT
+251 QVGAILELI
-264 VRERRTVQSVNTN
+264 VRERRTTQNIN
-277 HTKSGQLITCEW
+277 LNRTKSGRLIQCEW

-294 FDLQGNVI
+294 FDLNGQVI
-302 GISCLARDVS
+302 GLSCLARDIS

-331 SDAVTIIELKPDDL
+331 SDAVTIIELKPDDPGAA
-345 SADPE
+345 SE
-350 VIYVNDAYQKL
+350 VIYINDAYQKL
-361 MGFTSDQLLRTI
+361 MGFAPDQLLHTV

-379 PQTDLVI
+379 PLTDPIV

-394 HDNAPIHTELLE
+394 HDNAPIRSELLE
-406 YTSDGTP
+406 YAADGTP

-469 FGHLAQLLEEQWGGF
+469 FAHLAQLLEEQWGGF
-484 CTVSVFEEG
+484 CTVSVFEDG

-504 AQVRDTLNAL
+504 AQVRDNLNAL

-527 LEHGLIVTDDIAHDP
+527 LEQHDLIVTDDLEHDP
-542 DWVSIRDMAGQLG
+542 DWVSVRELAAQLG
-555 VQSIWCAPIRSGEGA
+555 VKSIWCAPIRSGENA
-570 LLGMITCAFR
+570 LLGMITCAFN
-580 DAQSPGKEDHEL
+580 DKQNPGKNDHEL

-631 NERLELAIA
+631 NERLEQAIA
-640 RALRRDEH
+640 RATRREEG

-660 QVNDSLGHAVGDEL
+660 QVNDTLGHAVGDEL
-674 LRSITDRLGR
+674 LRNITDRLGR
-684 GIRSGDT
+684 AIRSGDT

-701 LLLPDLTTTSDA
+701 LLLPDLKISSDA
-713 ARIAEGMLNLFQTPF
+713 ASDAASDATRIAEGMLNLFQTPF
-728 ALEDHEVYL
+728 KLENHEVYV

-744 IFPNDG
+744 NFPDDG
-750 SDAATLLQH
+750 TDAATLLQH

-766 AKHSGKNTFS
+766 AKRSGKNTFS
-776 SFDPVMTTS
+776 SFDPIMTAS

-798 ALPLQEFE
+798 ALPRQEFE
-806 LHYQAQVD
+806 LYYQAQID
-814 LQGQACG
+814 LQGRACG
-821 VEALLRWNS
+821 VEALLRWHS
-830 PSLGWVS
+830 PSLGNVS

-859 RQACQQAVHWQRSG
+859 RQACDQAVRWQQSG
-873 LPPFNMAVN
+873 LQPFSVAVN
-882 ISALQFTRPDFVQ
+882 VSALQFTRPDFVQ
-895 SIREVLLETGLEAKW
+895 SIQDALSNSGLEARW

-928 ARMHQIRALGVNLS
+928 TRMHQIRALGVNLS

-966 DQSFVHDLMPGTTSH
+966 DRSFVQEISPGNANH

-990 GKQFQI
+990 GQQFQM
-996 TVVIEGIETVSQ
+996 TVVIEGIETIAQ

-1025 CKPCPPETLEAW
+1025 CKPCAPAMLETW

-1042 AATVARA
+1042 TGIPERA

>member
-1 MIPSCRRS
+1 MESTASPSYG
-9 SDRITHPKRVEIKMI
+9 DATM
-24 SNVPPRLTNRLT
+24 
-36 NQHANQHA
+36 QHSVSQFNA
-44 NMQNPSSQSNPAF
+44 QSNPAF

-116 GEAILVADYHA
+116 GEALVIADYHA

-136 RSGTR
+136 RSGGR
-141 ASLRSAVGVPLKQ
+141 AALRSAVGVPLKQ
-154 RGQVIGVLGLAHT
+154 RGQVIGVLGLAQT
-167 EANAF
+167 VANAF
-172 DQSTVALLTDFA
+172 DQKTVDLLTDFA

-196 SEFKFTQHLEN
+196 SEFKFAQHLEN
-207 VPLAVIELNLE
+207 VPLAVIELDLQ
-218 GNVTR
+218 GKITR
-223 WNATAEVMF
+223 WNATAESIF
-232 GYSSEEIL
+232 GYSSEEAI
-240 GSPLADRITGN
+240 GSGVADLVTSPE
-251 ALQTQVNAILELT
+251 AQPQVQKILELI
-264 VRERRTVQSVNTN
+264 VRERRTVQNVNVN
-277 HTKSGQLITCEW
+277 RTKSGRLIKCEW

-294 FDLQGNVI
+294 FDLNGQVI
-302 GISCLARDVS
+302 GTSCLARDIS

-331 SDAVTIIELKPDDL
+331 SDAVTIIELKPDE
-345 SADPE
+345 PE
-350 VIYVNDAYQKL
+350 AKSEIIYVNEAYQKL
-361 MGFTSDQLLRTI
+361 MGFTSDQLLRTV

-379 PQTDLVI
+379 PLTDRSVSQRI
-386 AKQVVQAF
+386 VQAF
-394 HDNAPIHTELLE
+394 HDNAPIRTELLE
-406 YTSDGTP
+406 YSSDGTP
-413 VWIEFSALSITD
+413 IWIEFSALSITD
-425 AAGRWSHRVSWRRDI
+425 ATGRWSHRVSWRRDI

-452 RNRLL
+452 RNGLL

-469 FGHLAQLLEEQWGGF
+469 FAHLAQLLEDQWGGF

-504 AQVRDTLNAL
+504 AQVRDNLNAL

-527 LEHGLIVTDDIAHDP
+527 LEQGLIVTDDIQHDP
-542 DWVSIRDMAGQLG
+542 DWVSIREMAGQLG

-580 DAQSPGKEDHEL
+580 IALQPGKEDLEL

-622 TQLPNRALL
+622 TKLPNRALL

-640 RALRRDEH
+640 RASRREEG

-660 QVNDSLGHAVGDEL
+660 QVNDTLGHAVGDEL
-674 LRSITDRLGR
+674 LRSITERLGR

-701 LLLPDLTTTSDA
+701 LLLPDLKAASDA
-713 ARIAEGMLNLFQTPF
+713 ARIAEGMLSLFQTPF
-728 ALEDHEVYL
+728 KLEVHEVYV

-744 IFPNDG
+744 NYPDDG
-750 SDAATLLQH
+750 TDAATLLQH

-766 AKHSGKNTFS
+766 AKRSGKNTFS

-798 ALPLQEFE
+798 ALPRQEFT
-806 LHYQAQVD
+806 LHYQAQIN

-821 VEALLRWNS
+821 VEALLRWHS

-837 PAEFIPIAEST
+837 PNEFIPIAEST

-859 RQACQQAVHWQRSG
+859 RQACEQAMRWQAAG
-873 LPPFNMAVN
+873 LRPFSVAVN
-882 ISALQFTRPDFVQ
+882 VSALQFTRPDFVQ
-895 SIREVLLETGLEAKW
+895 SIQDALVQTRLEAHW

-928 ARMHQIRALGVNLS
+928 TRMHQIRALGVNLS

-966 DQSFVHDLMPGTTSH
+966 DRSFVHEIAPGNANH

-990 GKQFQI
+990 GQQFQM
-996 TVVIEGIETVSQ
+996 TVVIEGIETISQ